1 MERQPITKLNRH
13 DFLRLSGLFS
23 LALYT
28 AACGG
33 GEPVNNLLDTQT
45 AQAGGEIPTMTPVYI
60 SEYPIET
67 VTPYPSEITVESP
80 TVNALESAEV
90 DDLFD
95 YIATSVTFEKNGM
108 SFQVLQQPENEPNT
122 VYVGD
127 QFLTQYKVAFPKV
140 SLSGYDIS

>member
-1 MERQPITKLNRH
+1 MERQPITKLNRR

-80 TVNALESAEV
+80 TVNA
-90 DDLFD
+90 
-95 YIATSVTFEKNGM
+95 
-108 SFQVLQQPENEPNT
+108 
-122 VYVGD
+122 GD

-140 SLSGYDIS
+140 SLSGYDISVKNGIGLLAHLPDAGQYFSTLIPGDIISVQTISGDRK